1 MNPIEKFEG
10 ELKEIYDDTINKV
23 AIEFYNKG
31 RKEAFEAVQEIITED
46 IKIFEKNKKLY
57 GYRICYLS
65 ILQEE
70 ISEWQEELK

>member
-31 RKEAFEAVQEIITED
+31 RKEALEAVQELIVEYEMGTNPNYNKVHWKVLKD
-46 IKIFEKNKKLY
+46 KISK
-57 GYRICYLS
+57 
-65 ILQEE
+65 
-70 ISEWQEELK
+70 WQEELK